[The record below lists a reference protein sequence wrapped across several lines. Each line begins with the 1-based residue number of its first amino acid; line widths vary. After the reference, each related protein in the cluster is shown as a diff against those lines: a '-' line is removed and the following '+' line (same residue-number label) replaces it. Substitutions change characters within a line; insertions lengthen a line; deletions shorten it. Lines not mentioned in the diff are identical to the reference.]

1 MPALP
6 EAILL
11 TGGSPAR
18 ARAILAS
25 MVPLSSTF
33 CLGHLPE
40 IMDAATPH
48 TPGGCGAQA
57 WSVSEL
63 LRVEK
68 LLSDGL
74 PALG

>member
-6 EAILL
+6 EAIFL
-11 TGGSPAR
+11 TGGSPER
-18 ARAILAS
+18 ARALLAS
-25 MVPLSSTF
+25 MFSLSSTF

-48 TPGGCGAQA
+48 RPGGCGAQA

-63 LRVEK
+63 LRVER
-68 LLSDGL
+68 LLHTGHQR
-74 PALG
+74 